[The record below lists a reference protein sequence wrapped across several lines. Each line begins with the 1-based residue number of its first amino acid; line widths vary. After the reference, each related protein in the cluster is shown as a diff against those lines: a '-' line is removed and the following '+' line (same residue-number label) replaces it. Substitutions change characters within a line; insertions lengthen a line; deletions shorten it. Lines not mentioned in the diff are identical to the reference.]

1 MDGRGKLQ
9 ALYRDVVPV
18 SQSSQKG
25 VGGVGFSSIFLGRWG
40 GGEVEEERVGYKKLQ
55 TMGGTE
61 ALLAVRCLRSDA
73 EPRLIYRFKSLF
85 YGRYRSSHC

>member
-1 MDGRGKLQ
+1 M
-9 ALYRDVVPV
+9 
-18 SQSSQKG
+18 
-25 VGGVGFSSIFLGRWG
+25 G